1 MVALD
6 NGSVSSGLDGVDR
19 VDGVDEDG
27 LSAFW
32 NILRTDDSPDD
43 LLDDLPDDLLDVLNV
58 SGERIRVV

>member
-1 MVALD
+1 MVALA
-6 NGSVSSGLDGVDR
+6 NGSVSSVLDGVD
-19 VDGVDEDG
+19 DDG

-58 SGERIRVV
+58 SGERICVV

>member
-1 MVALD
+1 M
-6 NGSVSSGLDGVDR
+6 DR
-19 VDGVDEDG
+19 VDGVDDDG

-43 LLDDLPDDLLDVLNV
+43 LLDDLPDDLSDDLPDDLLDVLNV